1 MCNHNMLNGPTS
13 NGLAGTCAEN
23 TRRGKFHTLP
33 FAFEVVVAAA
43 LGNPGWAGESGA
55 WGGVEWNGRWVWVA
69 EGERNPRIMREAI
82 GMSRSRV
89 VFGFLVSRFL
99 WFECFEVSWFPSF
112 EVSWF

>member
-1 MCNHNMLNGPTS
+1 MIGQTS
-13 NGLAGTCAEN
+13 SMPKSYIASATQEVGQ
-23 TRRGKFHTLP
+23 FPTLP
-33 FAFEVVVAAA
+33 FASEVVGAA
-43 LGNPGWAGESGA
+43 LENLGWAGESGG

-69 EGERNPRIMREAI
+69 EGERNARIMREAI

>member
-1 MCNHNMLNGPTS
+1 MLKSSIASSIASALQFP
-13 NGLAGTCAEN
+13 
-23 TRRGKFHTLP
+23 TLP
-33 FAFEVVVAAA
+33 FAFEVVGGAA
-43 LGNPGWAGESGA
+43 LGNPGGAGESGA

-99 WFECFEVSWFPSF
+99 WFEMLRSFLVS
-112 EVSWF
+112 